1 MWFAAAAKG
10 APAERVEKLK
20 FADSGA
26 SGYVT
31 FDDAPVSEGG
41 SGTAVWARLKFQTR
55 EREFESAL
63 AGSSELVC
71 CVCLDE
77 HEKGAKPAACG
88 HGFHAEC
95 LNKWKKVAH
104 EHGHDAK
111 AKCPMCRQEIEM

>member
-1 MWFAAAAKG
+1 
-10 APAERVEKLK
+10 VEKLK

-55 EREFESAL
+55 ER
-63 AGSSELVC
+63 GSVRGSTKPVC
-71 CVCLDE
+71 CVCNL
-77 HEKGAKPAACG
+77 HSYEKGAELAACG
-88 HGFHAEC
+88 HGFHADC
-95 LNKWKKVAH
+95 LSKWQKEAH

-111 AKCPMCRQEIEM
+111 AKCPMCRQEIKM